1 MKNFLRIIARAVLP
15 EPKPPKAPKAQ
26 QTIPNYLGG
35 ARGSKISDSNNN
47 ITSLDIASTARGF
60 GSMQETIKSLVLNS
74 PDLSAAVHTKIK
86 TAIPSRFTAIAYTAE
101 SVIDPEATK
110 LLQTFIMRLNSGSY
124 DYSRYTSQTDLR
136 SVASSLLYD
145 SFRYGSAGLEL
156 VVGNM
161 RLPAFLKPFSA
172 RRVTWA
178 DDATS
183 SYPIYKGKSAD
194 IPLNFP
200 TIFYSSSI
208 ADNETP
214 YSESPLQSVIQSCL
228 WDTEFS
234 NSLRRAA
241 TKNLLQRL
249 VITIKSEAYQRELPI
264 EVRQDKAK
272 LEAHMNATIAA
283 LESQYAALNPEDS
296 LVIFDSLS
304 VDTIQDSNRSEDRSI
319 QVLND
324 LISGRISSGSKTLPS
339 IIGRGE
345 SSSAASTESL
355 LFLKNIA
362 DSVNEINAL
371 LSRAFTLAI
380 RLFGFDSYVQF
391 AFEEV
396 NLRPG
401 LELASFKAMEQS
413 TVLEQLSYGFISDEE
428 ASIKLTGTLPGPMF
442 KPLSGTGFK
451 TTKPEVSGND
461 YSNTSVGPSDKPDS
475 TQSQKDNGDTKR
487 KGVKSQ

>member
-1 MKNFLRIIARAVLP
+1 M
-15 EPKPPKAPKAQ
+15 
-26 QTIPNYLGG
+26 
-35 ARGSKISDSNNN
+35 
-47 ITSLDIASTARGF
+47 
-60 GSMQETIKSLVLNS
+60 
-74 PDLSAAVHTKIK
+74 
-86 TAIPSRFTAIAYTAE
+86 
-101 SVIDPEATK
+101 
-110 LLQTFIMRLNSGSY
+110 
-124 DYSRYTSQTDLR
+124 
-136 SVASSLLYD
+136 
-145 SFRYGSAGLEL
+145 
-156 VVGNM
+156 
-161 RLPAFLKPFSA
+161 
-172 RRVTWA
+172 
-178 DDATS
+178 
-183 SYPIYKGKSAD
+183 
-194 IPLNFP
+194 
-200 TIFYSSSI
+200 
-208 ADNETP
+208 
-214 YSESPLQSVIQSCL
+214 
-228 WDTEFS
+228 
-234 NSLRRAA
+234 
-241 TKNLLQRL
+241 
-249 VITIKSEAYQRELPI
+249 

-272 LEAHMNATIAA
+272 LEAHMNATISA

-296 LVIFDSLS
+296 LVIFDALS

-355 LFLKNIA
+355 LFLKNIS
-362 DSVNEINAL
+362 DSVNEVNAL

-442 KPLSGTGFK
+442 KPLSGTQFK
-451 TTKPEVSGND
+451 TTKPDISGND